1 MEPASLTPGSM
12 NWQATPVMDP
22 ERVDGFLRLAFH
34 FRSFRTKNTEDIA
47 SLERHLEMTKI
58 HYLDEGDMRCNV
70 FIKRLHSTSYETP
83 FPPFYI
89 HKRRNHGLNIYI
101 SKQSAEVTTS
111 VELPRS
117 LAVWLMGDPKHPD
130 AKQADPKLMYR
141 VGTILRVR
149 YHKLSAIKDILDGE
163 GFVDVDKLQCSIY
176 HPQSQKQKSPR
187 LFSAQPPSLVSSR
200 STLDSNRTSTPAQ
213 VYDLSE
219 RVWSLSFQENEDSST
234 TEDSGWV
241 KYF

>member
-1 MEPASLTPGSM
+1 
-12 NWQATPVMDP
+12 
-22 ERVDGFLRLAFH
+22 
-34 FRSFRTKNTEDIA
+34 
-47 SLERHLEMTKI
+47 
-58 HYLDEGDMRCNV
+58 MRCV
-70 FIKRLHSTSYETP
+70 FIKGLPSTSYETP

-149 YHKLSAIKDILDGE
+149 YHKLSAIKGILDGE

-219 RVWSLSFQENEDSST
+219 RVWSLSFQENEDRST

>member
-1 MEPASLTPGSM
+1 
-12 NWQATPVMDP
+12 MDP
-22 ERVDGFLRLAFH
+22 ERVDGFLRLAVH
-34 FRSFRTKNTEDIA
+34 FRSFRTKNTEEIA
-47 SLERHLEMTKI
+47 LLGRHLEMTKI
-58 HYLDEGDMRCNV
+58 HYLDEGDMRYNV
-70 FIKRLHSTSYETP
+70 FIKGLHSTSYETP

-101 SKQSAEVTTS
+101 SKQSPEVTAS

-117 LAVWLMGDPKHPD
+117 LAAWLMGDPKHPD
-130 AKQADPKLMYR
+130 AKHADPKLIYL
-141 VGTILRVR
+141 VGTIPRVG
-149 YHKLSAIKDILDGE
+149 YHKISAIKDILDGE
-163 GFVDVDKLQCSIY
+163 GIVGVDKLQCSIY
-176 HPQSQKQKSPR
+176 HPQSQKRKSPH

-200 STLDSNRTSTPAQ
+200 LTLDSNRTSTPAQ

-219 RVWSLSFQENEDSST
+219 RVWSLSFQENKDSST